1 MMLRS
6 MLVQRRAMAPPMQRE
21 CAVMSDGWKL
31 TKGPMTVVARHRAL
45 VMSHKRMPWHWPW
58 S

>member
-1 MMLRS
+1 
-6 MLVQRRAMAPPMQRE
+6 MQRE